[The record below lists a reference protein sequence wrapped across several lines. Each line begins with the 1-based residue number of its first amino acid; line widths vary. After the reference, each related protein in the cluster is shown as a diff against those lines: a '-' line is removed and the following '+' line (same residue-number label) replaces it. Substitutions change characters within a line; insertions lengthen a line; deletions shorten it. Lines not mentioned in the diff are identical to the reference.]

1 MAVYTAID
9 NPELYFQVK
18 LYTGNNTAI
27 GSGGLATTFDGD
39 TDMQPDLVW
48 IKARADSESH
58 KLYDSVRGV
67 TKDLESD
74 LNTAENTNTEGLT
87 AFGSDG
93 FTIGNYSSI
102 NASTQ
107 TYVAW
112 CWKESATA
120 GFDIVSYTGND
131 TVRTISH
138 SLSAV
143 PKVIMPKARSTS
155 GYEWRLYHAG
165 NTSAPETDYLVLN
178 DTSATTDAANA
189 WNDTAPTSS
198 VFTLGDGETPNNDG
212 TTYITYLWAEKQ
224 GFSKVGKYTGN
235 GNADGPFIHL
245 GFRPAFFL
253 LKKSSATDPW
263 VIFDN
268 KRAPYN
274 YFDKLIY
281 PDSNEAE
288 SGAAER
294 GDFLS
299 NGVKFKSNHTYFNGS
314 GITYVYMAFA
324 EAPFVNSNG
333 VPCNAR

>member
-27 GSGGLATTFDGD
+27 GSGGLANTFDGD
-39 TDMQPDLVW
+39 TDMSPNLVW
-48 IKARADSESH
+48 IKARADTESH

-281 PDSNEAE
+281 PDSLEAE